1 MTRSVALFQW
11 LKMVDITIVNGGYF
25 MVYKP
30 TNISGGPY
38 PVQTMAIE
46 IVDIPNKHGDFPV
59 RYVNIYLTRIQ
70 KVNPYGGFLKGF
82 SVEYLWNIY
91 KMGYDLNIYLN
102 NSKHLGSL

>member
-1 MTRSVALFQW
+1 
-11 LKMVDITIVNGGYF
+11 

-59 RYVNIYLTRIQ
+59 RYVNIFPYQDPESKSIWRFPERILC
-70 KVNPYGGFLKGF
+70 GI
-82 SVEYLWNIY
+82 SMEYL
-91 KMGYDLNIYLN
+91 
-102 NSKHLGSL
+102 